1 MITCFDIGGTTIKAA
16 TATTPDALIHLGR
29 QPTPTQDFEAFVAV
43 IAGFV
48 AKGGAPAGS
57 PIAIS
62 ITGVVDPQTGLVTC
76 ANIPCIDGKV
86 LSDELA
92 KRLDRPVT
100 VANDADCFVLAEATS
115 GAGRGHRVAF
125 GAILGTGVG
134 GGIVVDQKLHPGAG
148 GLGGEWGHGTIV
160 ATKVDVAPYDLPHF
174 ACGCGLSGCLDTVGG
189 ARGMERLHRHLHGTE
204 LPSTSI
210 VDAWSAGDS
219 AASQTIDLFI
229 ALLAQPLALVVNI
242 IGPDIVPVGGGLG
255 NSRELIARIDA
266 AVRPRILRHL
276 DRPLIVPA
284 ELTADAGLVG
294 AAALGVGAG
303 A

>member
-1 MITCFDIGGTTIKAA
+1 
-16 TATTPDALIHLGR
+16 
-29 QPTPTQDFEAFVAV
+29 
-43 IAGFV
+43 
-48 AKGGAPAGS
+48 
-57 PIAIS
+57 
-62 ITGVVDPQTGLVTC
+62 
-76 ANIPCIDGKV
+76 
-86 LSDELA
+86 
-92 KRLDRPVT
+92 
-100 VANDADCFVLAEATS
+100 
-115 GAGRGHRVAF
+115 
-125 GAILGTGVG
+125 
-134 GGIVVDQKLHPGAG
+134 
-148 GLGGEWGHGTIV
+148 
-160 ATKVDVAPYDLPHF
+160 
-174 ACGCGLSGCLDTVGG
+174 
-189 ARGMERLHRHLHGTE
+189 MERLHRHLHGAE

-229 ALLAQPLALVVNI
+229 ALLAPPLALVVNI

-294 AAALGVGAG
+294 AAALGLGAG